1 MQTKSPDE
9 SGHYQRKEAAMQS
22 SATDRYLQTEVLTAS
37 PQKLQ
42 RMLLDAAIRSA
53 ERAGRHLDAEKFDEA
68 HDALVHA
75 QQVVTEL
82 LSGLKRD
89 ANPPLAGKRAALYVF
104 VFRSL
109 VDAGIGRDRKKLD
122 DALRILRIE
131 RETWRR
137 VCQEAGNAESPERPL
152 GARLSG
158 EPAHSPQ
165 TPTADLSGSP
175 PMAAEIVPGFSME
188 A

>member
-1 MQTKSPDE
+1 MRSCRVESPDE
-9 SGHYQRKEAAMQS
+9 SGHYQQKEAAMQS

-42 RMLLDAAIRSA
+42 LMLLDAAIRSA
-53 ERAGRHLDAEKFDEA
+53 ERAGRHLDAGKVDEA

-75 QQVVTEL
+75 QQVVTGL
-82 LSGLKRD
+82 LGGLNRD
-89 ANPPLAGKRAALYVF
+89 AHRSLAGKMAAVYVF

-109 VDAGIGRDRKKLD
+109 VDADIGRDRKRLD

-137 VCQEAGNAESPERPL
+137 VCQ
-152 GARLSG
+152 
-158 EPAHSPQ
+158 Q
-165 TPTADLSGSP
+165 TGGDETA
-175 PMAAEIVPGFSME
+175 PGFSME